1 MDKHEQKIAAFMEL
15 YRPVQ
20 HKLSAYCR
28 VVAGNNQLA
37 FDLAQDALTE
47 AFYSFEKLRD
57 TGSFLFFLYGIARN
71 CYLKQQR
78 RQRFFGQTSDI
89 KPANIQFE
97 ANDIELQPDIELL
110 YKAISKLNTE
120 QRDVVLMFHIMGFS
134 IADIAED
141 LKITEAAVKNRLVRG
156 RDKLRQ
162 LLSDKES
169 AKDERISANHIK
181 TKAL

>member
-1 MDKHEQKIAAFMEL
+1 MEL

-20 HKLSAYCR
+20 QKLSAYCR

-47 AFYSFEKLRD
+47 AFNSFENLRD

-78 RQRFFGQTSDI
+78 RKSFFGSASDI
-89 KPANIQFE
+89 KPANICFN
-97 ANDIELQPDIELL
+97 ADTIELRPDIELL

-120 QRDVVLMFHIMGFS
+120 QREVVMMFHIMGFP
-134 IADIAED
+134 IADIAGH
-141 LKITEAAVKNRLVRG
+141 LKITEAAVKNRLMRG

-169 AKDERISANHIK
+169 VKNEDISANHIK
-181 TKAL
+181 IKAL